1 MTAADAVPGA
11 GPASAARSTPG
22 ASEPGPFGADPAR
35 SVRASI
41 TQASVERAFAILIA
55 LAALG
60 FGATTVPA
68 VLDQLPYLD
77 PVWGPVVACGLAASF
92 LFVGASAFV
101 QRLAQLA
108 QITCALLFLVALVTW
123 PLTVRD
129 AIPPDQVPWPWWL
142 CTVGSTAAAMGFAP
156 WRATVYTALVPTVYV
171 VIRLTPVGGDAGVR
185 ALLDGVYTA
194 ILSGAV
200 LVIAVVLRRA
210 ATAVDAAQATAVRR
224 YSHAIREHATEVERV
239 QVDAIVH
246 DSVLTTLL
254 SAARADTHEAE
265 ILAARMARNAIDHLE
280 AAASDGPGDAPPV
293 PLVELRTRIAA
304 AVGALAAPIRV
315 RGARVGDVPVP
326 AAVAD
331 AVASAA
337 LQAAVNS
344 VQHAGG
350 AEVDRW
356 LVVEQR
362 GAGIHVEVGDDGAGF
377 DVSEIPAERL
387 GVRRS
392 IVERVVAVD
401 GTAEIATAPGAGTR
415 VLIDWVP
422 DAGTTDE
429 GLDPRGRRHR
439 PRRAVLRLPPAPRRH
454 LAAAGA
460 RGRAGPG
467 VHGALRGRDRDRAVR
482 PRAVVAGVGGVLLA
496 RHGRGHARRGRSG
509 HRAPVRPG
517 VRHVVDRGGRHPD
530 GGARRPW
537 PRAVRLGRCRLP
549 RGAHRRVGGA
559 WRAGLPRRDRQ
570 RVLGRHRHRVRGGD
584 EPRHPGHP

>member
-1 MTAADAVPGA
+1 MAAADAVPTGGSARAA
-11 GPASAARSTPG
+11 GPARAVGTPPG
-22 ASEPGPFGADPAR
+22 ARTLPPGGQTPFGADPAR

-55 LAALG
+55 VAALG

-92 LFVGASAFV
+92 LFVGASVFA
-101 QRLAQLA
+101 RGLAQVA
-108 QITCALLFLVALVTW
+108 QIVCALLFLVALVTW
-123 PLTVRD
+123 PLTVREP
-129 AIPPDQVPWPWWL
+129 IPADQVPWPWWL

-156 WRATVYTALVPTVYV
+156 WRATVYTALVPAVYV

-254 SAARADTHEAE
+254 SAARAETPDAE
-265 ILAARMARNAIDHLE
+265 MLAARMARNAIDHLQ
-280 AAASDGPGDAPPV
+280 AASDGPGDAPPV
-293 PLVELRTRIAA
+293 PLLDLHGRIAD
-304 AVGALAAPIRV
+304 AVSALAAPVRV
-315 RGARVGDVPVP
+315 PPVTLGGLRVP
-326 AAVAD
+326 AIVSD
-331 AVASAA
+331 ALASAA

-356 LVVEQR
+356 VLVEQR
-362 GAGIHVEVGDDGAGF
+362 GTGVHVEVGDDGAGF
-377 DVSEIPAERL
+377 DLAAIPAERL

-401 GTAEIATAPGAGTR
+401 GSAEVRTAPGSGTR
-415 VLIDWVP
+415 VLLDW
-422 DAGTTDE
+422 
-429 GLDPRGRRHR
+429 
-439 PRRAVLRLPPAPRRH
+439 
-454 LAAAGA
+454 
-460 RGRAGPG
+460 
-467 VHGALRGRDRDRAVR
+467 
-482 PRAVVAGVGGVLLA
+482 
-496 RHGRGHARRGRSG
+496 
-509 HRAPVRPG
+509 RPG
-517 VRHVVDRGGRHPD
+517 
-530 GGARRPW
+530 AE
-537 PRAVRLGRCRLP
+537 ATS
-549 RGAHRRVGGA
+549 
-559 WRAGLPRRDRQ
+559 
-570 RVLGRHRHRVRGGD
+570 
-584 EPRHPGHP
+584 